1 MRLAALQHELACECC
16 TQKLDLLHDVIKL
29 SDVSI
34 AKALMISEVAQI
46 ARAEMRMRDYL
57 VGTWRV
63 RAGQAADRA
72 AAVVSGGG
80 SLASAYVAVDKT
92 MGKWANQVE
101 ARAKTDLE
109 NVYYLARKAGWK
121 KATGKT
127 KASLQYV
134 VPNLT
139 EELEASGESV
149 IKAKRKV
156 ELLPSFDLLDEKA
169 VSDLQADQMLW
180 IGRHYGAN
188 LRDAVRQAVEPGM
201 IAGIGHDKAGKVVRE
216 AVANTL
222 GKVVVPEGFSGSDAK
237 YFEGIAANVSTN
249 ARVRGQIRSFSDI
262 GITKY
267 EIVNPM
273 DRRTTP
279 ICRTMNGKVFEVR
292 DAEKQI
298 ALSAAA
304 KTPADVKTAHP
315 WLSADK
321 VASIASKG
329 RKGLVKAG
337 LALPPY
343 HFRCRS
349 TVDVSTESM
358 SFSDLV
364 PAREVPEPK
373 APRRAPK
380 QPTPKLPAAPA
391 VTAPKPAPAKPPP
404 IPPEAK
410 KPRVP
415 STRVG
420 EQAEKLFGKKLTD
433 AELDELIGLKA
444 KLPPGYTLKSYA
456 RDYTSLGKNPEPRMS
471 VGAEIVNA
479 KGKSVGSFGRIYK
492 PVDGKPEVMHNSFF
506 LDKKV
511 QNSGI
516 GREIFNAQIEA
527 YRKHGVAKV
536 NLDAADVGKYVWT
549 KAGFDWVDSAQVKM
563 IFAKLEERVAKKVGK
578 QAAKRV
584 MSEVK
589 TAQDVSRLV
598 VDGDRIGKDF
608 LIDKRKKVFKE
619 TSTQMGHLI
628 EMSQTPARIK
638 LL

>member
-57 VGTWRV
+57 LGTWRV
-63 RAGQAADRA
+63 RAGEAADRA

-80 SLASAYVAVDKT
+80 SLATAYGAVDKV

-101 ARAKTDLE
+101 ARAKKDLE
-109 NVYYLARKAGWK
+109 NVYYLARRAGWK

-139 EELEASGESV
+139 DELEASGESV

-156 ELLPSFDLLDEKA
+156 EVLPSFDLLDEKA

-180 IGRHYGAN
+180 IGRHYGVN

-298 ALSAAA
+298 ARSAAA

-321 VASIASKG
+321 VASIASGG

-373 APRRAPK
+373 TPRRAPK

-415 STRVG
+415 STKLG
-420 EQAEKLFGKKLTD
+420 EIGEAVFGKKLTD
-433 AELDELIGLKA
+433 AEIDDLTGLKA
-444 KLPPGYTLKSYA
+444 KLPPGHSLVTNTRERVRRKDGA
-456 RDYTSLGKNPEPRMS
+456 RVVDI
-471 VGAEIVNA
+471 GAGILDEKTKKV
-479 KGKSVGSFGRIYK
+479 VGSFSRTYERVK
-492 PVDGKPEVMHNSFF
+492 DKVEVFHAAFF
-506 LDKKV
+506 VEDKLQK
-511 QNSGI
+511 SGI
-516 GREIFNAQIEA
+516 GRAIFNAQIDA
-527 YRKHGVAKV
+527 YEKHGISKV
-536 NLDAADVGKYVWT
+536 NLHAAEVGKYVWT
-549 KAGFDWVDSAQVKM
+549 KAGFEWSNPAQIKVVFEKLH
-563 IFAKLEERVAKKVGK
+563 AKVTKKIGAE
-578 QAAKRV
+578 AAKRV
-584 MSEVK
+584 MSQVK
-589 TAQDVSRLV
+589 TPEDIARLV
-598 VDGDRIGKDF
+598 IDGERIGKDF
-608 LIDKRKKVFKE
+608 LVDKSSKVFRHN
-619 TSTQMGHLI
+619 TAAQSVI
-628 EMSQTPARIK
+628 DMSQTPAKIK
-638 LL
+638 RL